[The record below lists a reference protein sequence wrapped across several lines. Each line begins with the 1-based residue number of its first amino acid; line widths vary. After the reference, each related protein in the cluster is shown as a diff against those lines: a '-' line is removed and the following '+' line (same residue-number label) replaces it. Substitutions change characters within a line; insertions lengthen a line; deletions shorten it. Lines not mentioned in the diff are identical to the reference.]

1 MIVELFPIAGMN
13 PEEKQ
18 MHCLKSIGT
27 VSLLGAA
34 MVVGTL
40 LATAQNQTLEG
51 LVTDAS
57 CGLTH
62 KMADA
67 KACTN
72 ACARTGGYALVV
84 GDKVY
89 KLEGKTDGLADLAAE
104 KVKVMG
110 KVTGT
115 TITVASV
122 AKAG

>member
-1 MIVELFPIAGMN
+1 MLSVKRVGAVLALGVAIAAGSM
-13 PEEKQ
+13 
-18 MHCLKSIGT
+18 
-27 VSLLGAA
+27 
-34 MVVGTL
+34 
-40 LATAQNQTLEG
+40 LATAQDQTLEG
-51 LVTDAS
+51 VVTDAA

-67 KACTN
+67 KRCTN
-72 ACARTGGYALVV
+72 GCARTSGYALVV

-110 KVTGT
+110 KVTGM

-122 AKAG
+122 AKG

>member
-1 MIVELFPIAGMN
+1 MLCWKRVGSVLF
-13 PEEKQ
+13 
-18 MHCLKSIGT
+18 
-27 VSLLGAA
+27 LGVA
-34 MVVGTL
+34 VVAGTL

-51 LVTDAS
+51 VVTDAA

-62 KMADA
+62 KMPDA

-72 ACARTGGYALVV
+72 GCARTSGYALVV

-89 KLEGKTDGLADLAAE
+89 KLEGKTDGLAALAAE
-104 KVKVMG
+104 KA

-115 TITVASV
+115 VSGTTMTVTSV

>member
-1 MIVELFPIAGMN
+1 MLCWKRVGSVLF
-13 PEEKQ
+13 
-18 MHCLKSIGT
+18 
-27 VSLLGAA
+27 LGAA
-34 MVVGTL
+34 IVAGTL

-67 KACTN
+67 KRCAN

-104 KVKVMG
+104 KA

-115 TITVASV
+115 VDAAGMKITVTSV